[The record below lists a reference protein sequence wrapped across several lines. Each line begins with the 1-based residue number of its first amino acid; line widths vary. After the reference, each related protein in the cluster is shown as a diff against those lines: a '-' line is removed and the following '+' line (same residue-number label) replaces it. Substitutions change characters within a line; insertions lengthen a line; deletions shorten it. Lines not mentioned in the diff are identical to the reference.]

1 MRPSLRQLQVFCTIV
16 DEASF
21 RRCAEIMNT
30 SQPGLSRSIRVLE
43 ETIGAQLLI
52 RTTRSVRVTAA
63 GEEFYRRAKLILR
76 DFRDTIIATKEVA
89 NGHAGNLNI
98 SYLDFALIG
107 PLPGILSSFRN
118 SRPNVQLIVRYM
130 PTNDQI
136 PMLVQGKMDIGFVFG
151 QPAIDGF
158 TTRPLVTE
166 GLVAILP
173 SEHKLA
179 SRKRIKLSELA
190 GENFVLGDARWHR
203 FNDKF
208 FDFCHSCGFSPKV
221 NQTAYTRDELIGFV
235 LAGNGIS
242 VYPECIQR
250 TPRPGITYVPLG
262 EVPTEIVTSAMWRT
276 DSDNPLL
283 NAFIEHL

>member
-1 MRPSLRQLQVFCTIV
+1 MK
-16 DEASF
+16 
-21 RRCAEIMNT
+21 M
-30 SQPGLSRSIRVLE
+30 LE
-43 ETIGAQLLI
+43 EAIGAQLLV

-63 GEEFYRRAKLILR
+63 GEEFYRRAKLILQ
-76 DFRDTIIATKEVA
+76 DFSDTIIATKEVA
-89 NGHAGNLNI
+89 HGHAGNLHI

-107 PLPGILSSFRN
+107 PLPRILSSFRN
-118 SRPNVQLIVRYM
+118 CRPNVQLIVRYM
-130 PTNDQI
+130 TTNDQI
-136 PMLVQGKMDIGFVFG
+136 PMLMQGKMDIGFVFG
-151 QPAIDGF
+151 QPTIDGF
-158 TTRPLVTE
+158 TTRPIVTE

-179 SRKRIKLSELA
+179 DRKQINLSELA
-190 GENFVLGDARWHR
+190 RENFVLGDTRWHR

-208 FDFCHSCGFSPKV
+208 VELCHSCGFSPKV

-235 LAGNGIS
+235 LAGNGVS

-250 TPRPGITYVPLG
+250 TPRPGVCYVPLG
-262 EVPTEIVTSAMWRT
+262 DTPAEFVTSAMWRT